1 MQKRIF
7 GRVLEADLS
16 ALDVVTAADAEPIVN
31 KVVAAVQKV
40 KSSYK
45 MNLRIEHYKLY
56 KELQI

>member
-31 KVVAAVQKV
+31 KVVAAVQKSEV
-40 KSSYK
+40 F
-45 MNLRIEHYKLY
+45 I
-56 KELQI
+56 